1 MSALFM
7 MHFTLKSTS
16 TTSATRTRVLAN
28 DEREAKRRK
37 YRSQFYA
44 FSSKKKRSFVETND
58 YFSASSFN
66 GVTANGN
73 GIKKKSNRSARLLRT
88 SASPTLASFS
98 IQPIDSFGIWAVLL
112 ASSHFGLWA
121 ETKPWGAS
129 LGGACLISA
138 LTTLILANIGIIPH
152 VSPTYDQI
160 NHIILPLAVPLLL
173 FSANLNVVFKSTG
186 RLVPLFCFGSIG
198 TLLGGVVGYALVPLL
213 SLGDEAWKVCAALTS
228 RHIGGAV
235 NYVAVANVLNVSP
248 KVLGAGL
255 AADNLCNVLYF
266 ALLFYLARDAEYVK
280 DGEEE
285 KSTSIS
291 SSGSGSENSG
301 STSSTNSNSSSSA
314 ASEKEIDEIAKEDS
328 SGKGF
333 STYNASAA
341 LAYSAASCYL
351 SKSLSTLING
361 STSLTIPIATIFSVL
376 IATTFPKQC
385 KEVAQSGEALAAL
398 AMNAF
403 FATVGASGSIADMLS
418 TAPSLFFFSMC
429 QVLTHLT
436 FLLFAA
442 KLFNFRRSEA
452 LIASN
457 ANVGGPTTAAA
468 MAASL
473 KWSSLVVP
481 GMLVGVLG
489 YAVATFI
496 GLGFGEFVLKSFLKL
511 T

>member
-1 MSALFM
+1 
-7 MHFTLKSTS
+7 
-16 TTSATRTRVLAN
+16 
-28 DEREAKRRK
+28 
-37 YRSQFYA
+37 
-44 FSSKKKRSFVETND
+44 
-58 YFSASSFN
+58 
-66 GVTANGN
+66 
-73 GIKKKSNRSARLLRT
+73 
-88 SASPTLASFS
+88 
-98 IQPIDSFGIWAVLL
+98 
-112 ASSHFGLWA
+112 
-121 ETKPWGAS
+121 
-129 LGGACLISA
+129 
-138 LTTLILANIGIIPH
+138 
-152 VSPTYDQI
+152 
-160 NHIILPLAVPLLL
+160 
-173 FSANLNVVFKSTG
+173 VVFKSTG

-198 TLLGGVVGYALVPLL
+198 TLLGGVVGYTLVPLL

-291 SSGSGSENSG
+291 SSGSGSGSG
-301 STSSTNSNSSSSA
+301 SGSKTISTNSNSSSSA
-314 ASEKEIDEIAKEDS
+314 EKAEKEEIEIAKEDS

-403 FATVGASGSIADMLS
+403 FATVGASGSIHDMLS

>member
-1 MSALFM
+1 
-7 MHFTLKSTS
+7 
-16 TTSATRTRVLAN
+16 
-28 DEREAKRRK
+28 
-37 YRSQFYA
+37 
-44 FSSKKKRSFVETND
+44 
-58 YFSASSFN
+58 
-66 GVTANGN
+66 
-73 GIKKKSNRSARLLRT
+73 
-88 SASPTLASFS
+88 
-98 IQPIDSFGIWAVLL
+98 
-112 ASSHFGLWA
+112 
-121 ETKPWGAS
+121 
-129 LGGACLISA
+129 
-138 LTTLILANIGIIPH
+138 
-152 VSPTYDQI
+152 
-160 NHIILPLAVPLLL
+160 
-173 FSANLNVVFKSTG
+173 VVFKSTG

-291 SSGSGSENSG
+291 SSGSGSGSG
-301 STSSTNSNSSSSA
+301 STSSTSNSSSSSA
-314 ASEKEIDEIAKEDS
+314 AEKEKEIDEIAKEDS

>member
-1 MSALFM
+1 M
-7 MHFTLKSTS
+7 
-16 TTSATRTRVLAN
+16 
-28 DEREAKRRK
+28 
-37 YRSQFYA
+37 
-44 FSSKKKRSFVETND
+44 
-58 YFSASSFN
+58 
-66 GVTANGN
+66 
-73 GIKKKSNRSARLLRT
+73 
-88 SASPTLASFS
+88 
-98 IQPIDSFGIWAVLL
+98 
-112 ASSHFGLWA
+112 
-121 ETKPWGAS
+121 
-129 LGGACLISA
+129 
-138 LTTLILANIGIIPH
+138 
-152 VSPTYDQI
+152 
-160 NHIILPLAVPLLL
+160 
-173 FSANLNVVFKSTG
+173 
-186 RLVPLFCFGSIG
+186 
-198 TLLGGVVGYALVPLL
+198 
-213 SLGDEAWKVCAALTS
+213 
-228 RHIGGAV
+228 
-235 NYVAVANVLNVSP
+235 
-248 KVLGAGL
+248 
-255 AADNLCNVLYF
+255 
-266 ALLFYLARDAEYVK
+266 
-280 DGEEE
+280 
-285 KSTSIS
+285 
-291 SSGSGSENSG
+291 
-301 STSSTNSNSSSSA
+301 
-314 ASEKEIDEIAKEDS
+314 EKEIDEIAKEDS